1 MEAVMTQ
8 HIVMTPGTC
17 GGRARIDGTRIR
29 VMDVVCWYHHQHMSV
44 PEIADEYLL
53 TEGQV
58 FLRPGLLRR

>member
-29 VMDVVCWYHHQHMSV
+29 VMDVVGWYHRQEMSV
-44 PEIADEYLL
+44 PEIATRFDV
-53 TEGQV
+53 TEGRAFV
-58 FLRPGLLRR
+58 LRR